1 MAWLYLVFA
10 ILSEVVGTTA
20 LKYSDGF
27 TRIGP
32 SAVTLVAYALSF
44 VLLAQVLRV
53 IPVGVA
59 YAIWS
64 GTGVALITLIGWT
77 VLGQKLDAVAMGGIG
92 LIVAGVIVLNVWS
105 GHG

>member
-27 TRIGP
+27 NRIGP

-64 GTGVALITLIGWT
+64 GAGVALITLIGWT

>member
-64 GTGVALITLIGWT
+64 GAGVALITLIGWT
-77 VLGQKLDAVAMGGIG
+77 VMGQKLDAVAMGGIG

>member
-27 TRIGP
+27 SRIGP

-64 GTGVALITLIGWT
+64 GAGVALITLIGWT